1 MNLGK
6 LIHTLLKRQTE
17 VYVKGLGVF
26 KRIYTPATFDAK
38 KNVFLPP
45 ITFIEFDS
53 RSAEGYDFVSYV
65 QQMKQNDRLEAEQE
79 VDVAIHSIVEQ
90 LNQKGQAKLDDLGYL
105 VSYGDSYVFKAIDL
119 SGFNYESMEDK
130 FYLPAD
136 EEPKPIIEEF
146 SREEIVITNPPVE
159 ESKDT
164 EGQLTAPEE
173 PMANLIPVSTKMEEL
188 PPEDEEVQMKSNK
201 AMWYG
206 LVAMLAILILGGIYY
221 YSVRDMNKKESPTV
235 VLQPVDVVTPEILID
250 TNQVMVEQD
259 TLTPNDSDSLDML
272 MESEE
277 PPPTPKHMYQ
287 IVIGSHRTLAQAY
300 QQAEAFHKD
309 GHKRVKVVS
318 PNLAHNRKKVVWDT
332 YETKQEMDSALNYVQ
347 KHIIADAW
355 PDKIR

>member
-26 KRIYTPATFDAK
+26 KRIHTPATYDAK

-53 RSAEGYDFVSYV
+53 RSVDGYDFVSYL
-65 QQMKQNDRLEAEQE
+65 QQMKQNDRLDAEQE
-79 VDVAIHSIVEQ
+79 VEVAVRTIVEQ

-130 FYLPAD
+130 FYSPAV
-136 EEPKPIIEEF
+136 EEPEPIIEEL
-146 SREEIVITNPPVE
+146 SHDEIVIANPPVE
-159 ESKDT
+159 DPIVVQGGNEVSEEEILPIEATPT
-164 EGQLTAPEE
+164 EPE
-173 PMANLIPVSTKMEEL
+173 I
-188 PPEDEEVQMKSNK
+188 EDEVQRSNN

-206 LVAMLAILILGGIYY
+206 LVAIVALVLIGGLYY
-221 YSVRDMNKKESPTV
+221 YNILNWGEEKKTVTVVIPDRFDTLSATTSVDTNTILLNQDTSTSVDTTVTEIPAEVNEVPTV
-235 VLQPVDVVTPEILID
+235 
-250 TNQVMVEQD
+250 
-259 TLTPNDSDSLDML
+259 
-272 MESEE
+272 
-277 PPPTPKHMYQ
+277 KHQYQ

-300 QQAEAFHKD
+300 EQAEAFHKD
-309 GHKRVKVVS
+309 GHKSVKVVS

-332 YETKQEMDSALNYVQ
+332 YATKKEMDSALHYVQ

-355 PDKIR
+355 PDKIK

>member
-26 KRIYTPATFDAK
+26 KRIHTPATYDAK

-53 RSAEGYDFVSYV
+53 RSVEGYDFVSYL
-65 QQMKQNDRLEAEQE
+65 QQMKQNDRLDAEQE
-79 VDVAIHSIVEQ
+79 VVIAVRAIVEQ
-90 LNQKGQAKLDDLGYL
+90 LNQKGQARLDDLGYL

-130 FYLPAD
+130 FYSPAE
-136 EEPKPIIEEF
+136 EEPELIIEEL
-146 SREEIVITNPPVE
+146 SHDEIVITNPPVE
-159 ESKDT
+159 EPIAVQ
-164 EGQLTAPEE
+164 G
-173 PMANLIPVSTKMEEL
+173 
-188 PPEDEEVQMKSNK
+188 EDEVDEEEILPIEADPIEPEIEDESQSSNN
-201 AMWYG
+201 AVWYG
-206 LVAMLAILILGGIYY
+206 LVAIVALALIGGLYY
-221 YSVRDMNKKESPTV
+221 YNTLNPNEEKKTVTVATPVSPDTLTSTTLV
-235 VLQPVDVVTPEILID
+235 D
-250 TNQVMVEQD
+250 TNTTILSQD
-259 TLTPNDSDSLDML
+259 TLISVDTT
-272 MESEE
+272 EIEI
-277 PPPTPKHMYQ
+277 PTEVVEVPTVKHPYQ

-300 QQAEAFHKD
+300 EQAEAFHKD
-309 GHKRVKVVS
+309 GHKSVKVVS

-332 YETKQEMDSALNYVQ
+332 YATKAEMDSALNYVQ

>member
-26 KRIYTPATFDAK
+26 KRIHTPATFDAK

-53 RSAEGYDFVSYV
+53 RSTEGYDFVSYL
-65 QQMKQNDRLEAEQE
+65 QQMKQNDRVDAEQE
-79 VDVAIHSIVEQ
+79 IDTVVHTIVEQ

-119 SGFNYESMEDK
+119 SGFSYESMEDK
-130 FYLPAD
+130 FYSPAE
-136 EEPKPIIEEF
+136 EEPKPVIEEL
-146 SREEIVITNPPVE
+146 SHDEIVITNPPVE
-159 ESKDT
+159 EPIVQK
-164 EGQLTAPEE
+164 
-173 PMANLIPVSTKMEEL
+173 
-188 PPEDEEVQMKSNK
+188 EEVEDVFPIEAIPTDPEIVHESQRSVNS
-201 AMWYG
+201 MWYG
-206 LVAMLAILILGGIYY
+206 LVAIVALSLIGGLYY
-221 YSVRDMNKKESPTV
+221 YSTLNPNENNRSLAV
-235 VLQPVDVVTPEILID
+235 PVEPDTLTSTISVD
-250 TNQVMVEQD
+250 TNKIAMTQD
-259 TLTPNDSDSLDML
+259 TLVLSDT
-272 MESEE
+272 SEVE
-277 PPPTPKHMYQ
+277 IPIQEAERPVVKHNYQ

-300 QQAEAFHKD
+300 EQAEAFHKD
-309 GHKRVKVVS
+309 GYKSVKVVS

-332 YETKQEMDSALNYVQ
+332 YATKAEMDSALNYVQ